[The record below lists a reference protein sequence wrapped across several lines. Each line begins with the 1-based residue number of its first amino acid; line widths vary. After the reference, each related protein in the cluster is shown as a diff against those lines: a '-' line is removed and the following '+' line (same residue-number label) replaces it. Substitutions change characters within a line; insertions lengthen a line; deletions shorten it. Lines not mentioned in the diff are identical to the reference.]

1 MIWLS
6 LFFIVVGICFTAVL
20 FFGAPYLPTR
30 RTQIDAALEL
40 SKLKRGETMLELG
53 CGDGRVLIAAAQK
66 GIKSVGYELN
76 PVLALIAWA
85 RTIKYREYVRII
97 WGDFWRKDW
106 PEHQVIFTFLLPKL
120 MPKLNKKIIQSKH
133 KPVKLVSYAFE
144 IPDLP
149 ADAEK
154 AGVFL
159 YLYK

>member
-6 LFFIVVGICFTAVL
+6 LLFITIGICFTAVL

-30 RTQIDAALEL
+30 RAQIDAALQL
-40 SKLKRGETMLELG
+40 AKLKRGETLLELG

-76 PVLALIAWA
+76 PVLFLVAWFRTRRYRNYA
-85 RTIKYREYVRII
+85 RVI

-106 PEHQVIFTFLLPKL
+106 PEHQAIFTFLLPKL

-144 IPDLP
+144 VPDRS

-159 YLYK
+159 YFYK